1 MNLPPPRRALVWV
14 APILACVGCA
24 TTSVPPP
31 PPLDPARVAQVRKLD
46 PAIAEELELLE
57 WEAQAHAKAGDSLAA
72 GRRAR
77 LARRILKVA
86 LTKTATCPEPR
97 APAPVAS
104 TQPNAE
110 APVSRSRKRKRRRT
124 EVLPPPAAVSQPATA
139 ATAPLEAEL
148 QSLAE
153 KLRAFS
159 PGALSPTDRVR
170 LGSARQALVDAQEAL
185 TAEAPER
192 ARLYLERARDSLS
205 TLSGEREP
213 SSSPRPAGEAFAA
226 DVSRSLPDAKADGP
240 SFVVALEASKSDGLS
255 RVERAQLEAIGRLY
269 RVYGRAR
276 LCVGGRSS
284 HEVHLAA
291 ASRFLERKERLGE
304 RVERCEEETREPAY
318 VRLRPGRGERG

>member
-1 MNLPPPRRALVWV
+1 MNLRPPRRALVWV
-14 APILACVGCA
+14 APILVCFGCA

-31 PPLDPARVAQVRKLD
+31 PSLDPDRVAQVRAID
-46 PAIAEELELLE
+46 PSIAEELELLE

-86 LTKTATCPEPR
+86 LSKTATCPEPR
-97 APAPVAS
+97 RPAPVAS
-104 TQPNAE
+104 TQPDVQ
-110 APVSRSRKRKRRRT
+110 APVSRPRKRKRRRA
-124 EVLPPPAAVSQPATA
+124 EVPPPPTAASQP

-159 PGALSPTDRVR
+159 PDALSPTDRVR

-192 ARLYLERARDSLS
+192 ARLYLERARDSVS
-205 TLSGEREP
+205 TLSGQGEP

-226 DVSRSLPDAKADGP
+226 DVSRSLPDAKSDGP
-240 SFVVALEASKSDGLS
+240 SFVVALEASKSEGLS

-276 LCVGGRSS
+276 LCVGGRPS

-304 RVERCEEETREPAY
+304 RVERCDEETREPAY